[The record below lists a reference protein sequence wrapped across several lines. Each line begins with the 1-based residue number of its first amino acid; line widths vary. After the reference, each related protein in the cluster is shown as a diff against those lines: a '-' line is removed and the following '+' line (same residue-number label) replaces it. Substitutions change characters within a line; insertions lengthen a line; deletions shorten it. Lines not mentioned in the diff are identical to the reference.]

1 MIITLLTDYGDFY
14 AAQIKGVLAGNKNN
28 ISIIDIT
35 HDIRPHKNSVLI
47 AAYILR
53 HAADKFPKGTIH
65 MAVVDPGV
73 GGKRAAL
80 AIRTKN
86 YWFVGPDNGLLAPA
100 AESDGVKEIFTINLA
115 AKSRTFHGKDIFAP
129 AAIGIL
135 KGNRKFLQKTK
146 DYVRLDLNNKA
157 FVNRF
162 GNIELPIKE
171 EIISVNGMAVKNF
184 STYSDTQD
192 GEIFSVIDSRGLREI
207 AAREGNASRKLG
219 SKITVRTKSKT
230 YNFDV
235 IRLGV

>member
-14 AAQIKGVLAGNKNN
+14 AAQIKGILTSAQT
-28 ISIIDIT
+28 IDIT
-35 HDIRPHKNSVLI
+35 HDIRPHKNSVY
-47 AAYILR
+47 AGAYILR
-53 HAADKFPKGTIH
+53 HAADKFPKGTLH

-73 GGKRAAL
+73 GGKRTAL

-86 YWFVGPDNGLLAPA
+86 YWFVGPNNGLLAPA
-100 AESDGVKEIFTINLA
+100 AESDGIKDIFTINM
-115 AKSRTFHGKDIFAP
+115 KTESRTFHGKDIFAP
-129 AAIGIL
+129 AAVQLL

-157 FVNRF
+157 FINRF

-171 EIISVNGMAVKNF
+171 EIISANGTAVKNY
-184 STYSDTQD
+184 STYSDAQH
-192 GEIFSVIDSRGLREI
+192 GELFSVIDSRGLREI
-207 AAREGNASRKLG
+207 AVREGNAHRKLG
-219 SKITVRTKSKT
+219 SKIVVRTKNKS